1 MYLAREATPTGG
13 FFAFV
18 FFYYLL
24 NFCFIIFHFP
34 YYPFLFDRIK

>member
-1 MYLAREATPTGG
+1 MPDIYLAREATPPGG

-24 NFCFIIFHFP
+24 NFCFIL
-34 YYPFLFDRIK
+34 FLITLSYSIE